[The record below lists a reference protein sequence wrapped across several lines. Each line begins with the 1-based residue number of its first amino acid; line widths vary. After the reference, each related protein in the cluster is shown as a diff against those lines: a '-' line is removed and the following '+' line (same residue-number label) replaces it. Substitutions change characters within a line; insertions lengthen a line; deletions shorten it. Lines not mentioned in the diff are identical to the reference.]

1 MSRKPI
7 KAAEVVFETGNDLS
21 GLLRA
26 IIDESGLTRYAIAK
40 QAGLSES
47 TLSRMYTGAR
57 PATMETLVAVAK
69 ALGRRV
75 VVRVEIDNV

>member
-7 KAAEVVFETGNDLS
+7 KAAEVVFQTGDDLS

-40 QAGLSES
+40 QTGLSES
-47 TLSRMYTGAR
+47 TLSRMYNGKG
-57 PATMETLVAVAK
+57 PATMETLVAVANT
-69 ALGRRV
+69 LGRRV
-75 VVRVEIDNV
+75 VVRIE